1 MKLIWEHH
9 KTKGWKTEEVD
20 MCTYL
25 PSFTSAFSVNNTF
38 CPLISLWITW
48 WAWRCANPCI
58 KEKRERRTCSEWG
71 SWHSTRLPI
80 PSSPKGHSTAPQPV
94 AAGAM
99 GPTAHHPDS
108 FWWWRHRP
116 QIMHTQYL
124 NTAQHLHCANT
135 SQLSCEE
142 SSAPI
147 KSLCNYIL
155 NDISVSVRHWPLM
168 CTGSHRI

>member
-1 MKLIWEHH
+1 
-9 KTKGWKTEEVD
+9 

-58 KEKRERRTCSEWG
+58 KEKRGRRGCSELG
-71 SWHSTRLPI
+71 SWLSNRLPI
-80 PSSPKGHSTAPQPV
+80 PSSPKGHSTVPRPLATGCNGAWSAPPLQLLV
-94 AAGAM
+94 M
-99 GPTAHHPDS
+99 G
-108 FWWWRHRP
+108 RRYRP

-124 NTAQHLHCANT
+124 NIAQHLHCANT

-142 SSAPI
+142 SSAPT

-155 NDISVSVRHWPLM
+155 NDISVSVCH
-168 CTGSHRI
+168 